1 MVRVVC
7 ISMMVCFL
15 AMVPLCAVASSLSLP
30 DHPHYVFE
38 RVGEN
43 LGLSTITPTCF
54 LQDSQGFLWIG
65 TQSGLIRFDGS
76 RAVRFG
82 LPEGLPN
89 AFILQ
94 MLLGKSGRIYIATQQ
109 GVLAYYDNAF
119 HSLSVRAPI
128 GSLTGSQP
136 IALDA
141 AENLYVA
148 SQSGLMFIPFKDP
161 NKFHVWPVPAEF
173 QKPQFAV
180 VFTDQDNRTWFA
192 FDWHLGWIDTLGQLR
207 FMPPTSGLPK
217 ETIRFLVRDGSYV
230 LWVRTAAHLYRM
242 DAAYPRFWREAP
254 SLPPASDFGSYFL
267 GHDGQLLIP
276 SIAGLYR
283 RTKSGWDVI
292 DRSRGL
298 ESNAAVSGIED
309 REGSY
314 WLGFGGAG
322 IFRWTGRDSW
332 SGWTQNEGL
341 PDNVVWSI
349 LRDSRQRLW
358 VATNNG
364 VAMWEADSHHWR
376 IWHSRQDFYS
386 STVRKLELDSS
397 GAIWALCV
405 PGGLVRFDPNTLQVE
420 RIKLEGNGP
429 NDIGRSPDG
438 RFWIGNESELRFL
451 QSPNRPFKF
460 IAPGFW
466 KNSGATASSF
476 SWSTDGALWTAGRQ
490 GVFEYDGKA
499 WRHFTNKDLLLE
511 NTVSDIVATSKSE
524 AWVQYDDPLGVSRLL
539 LAGDKPTISNFGL
552 SQGLISLDV
561 AMLDRDREGNIWV
574 GGSQGLTQIRPNGS
588 TLRFTRSD
596 GLLWNDLDSFGFYA
610 ERDNSILFGTSGGLA
625 RYVPETSS
633 EKGDS
638 RFSVVIT
645 SAQLGGQ
652 ERLHDASPTASRRE
666 NNLVVQ
672 FAPLTFRDPQNVRC
686 SHRLEGIETEY
697 SETSLREL
705 SYSALPPGSYRFIVS
720 CRNQHGSALDAAAFR
735 FTVAPAWWQHWMFR
749 SLITLAMIVLLF
761 AFISFRTRQLQRDR
775 IRLEQAVAERS
786 EELAR
791 ANRELQEISFTDPL
805 TGARNRRFFQV
816 SIDADVNQSLRV
828 YTSQNPVERNRDLIF
843 YLIDIDHFKE
853 INDRFGHDA
862 GDQLLRDVTL
872 RINSAIRLSD
882 VLIRWGGEEFLVISR
897 FTERAEASILAS
909 RVLGAIASAPFEIKG
924 STIPLSRTCSIGW
937 ASFPWIPSAPHVV
950 SAEAVLSLAD
960 VALYRAKN
968 GGRNRAVA
976 ALPPE
981 TGAPPDGNSAA
992 LPPAQFVELS
1002 GAGLIKP

>member
-1 MVRVVC
+1 MVRVVW
-7 ISMMVCFL
+7 ISMLVCLF
-15 AMVPLCAVASSLSLP
+15 ATVPHCAQASSLSLP

-65 TQSGLIRFDGS
+65 TQSGLIRYDGS
-76 RAVRFG
+76 RAVHFG
-82 LPEGLPN
+82 LPDGLPN
-89 AFILQ
+89 AFIVQ

-109 GVLAYYDNAF
+109 GVLAYYDNSF
-119 HSLSVRAPI
+119 HPLSVKAPV
-128 GSLTGSQP
+128 GPLSGSQP

-148 SQSGLMFIPFKDP
+148 SQSGLTFIPFKDP
-161 NKFHVWPVPAEF
+161 KKFHAWPVPSEF
-173 QKPQFAV
+173 HKPQFEV

-207 FMPPTSGLPK
+207 FMPASGGLPK

-230 LWVRTAAHLYRM
+230 FWVRTATRLYRM
-242 DAAYPRFWREAP
+242 DAAYPRFLREAP
-254 SLPPASDFGSYFL
+254 ALPPASDFGSYFL
-267 GHDGQLLIP
+267 GHEGELLIP

-283 RTKSGWDVI
+283 HTSKGWDVI
-292 DRSRGL
+292 NRSRGL
-298 ESNAAVSGIED
+298 ESNAVVSGIAD

-322 IFRWTGRDSW
+322 IFRWTGGDSW
-332 SGWTQNEGL
+332 SGWTQAEGL

-364 VAMWEADSHHWR
+364 VAMWEQALRHWR
-376 IWHSRQDFYS
+376 IWRPRENFFA

-397 GAIWALCV
+397 GAIWALCS
-405 PGGLVRFDPNTLQVE
+405 PSGLVRFDPSTLQVE
-420 RIKLEGNGP
+420 RVPLEGMSPSNMA
-429 NDIGRSPDG
+429 RSPDG
-438 RFWIGNESELRFL
+438 RLWIGDEANLKFLESPKKPFRFVT
-451 QSPNRPFKF
+451 PK
-460 IAPGFW
+460 FW
-466 KNSGATASSF
+466 KNSGATANSF
-476 SWSTDGALWTAGRQ
+476 SWSADGALWTAGRQ
-490 GVFEYDGKA
+490 GVFELDGGK
-499 WRHFTNKDLLLE
+499 WRHFSSADSLAE
-511 NTVSDIVATSKSE
+511 NTVSDILATSKSE
-524 AWVQYDDPLGVSRLL
+524 AWVQYEDPLGVSHLK
-539 LAGDKPTISNFGL
+539 LASGNLSVSNFGL
-552 SQGLISLDV
+552 AQGLVSMDV
-561 AMLDRDREGNIWV
+561 AMLARDRKGNIWV
-574 GGSQGLTQIRPNGS
+574 GGSQGLTEIHTDSSTIRY
-588 TLRFTRSD
+588 TRSD
-596 GLLWNDLDSFGFYA
+596 GLLWDDLDSFGFFA
-610 ERDNSILFGTSGGLA
+610 EADNTILFGTSGGLA

-633 EKGDS
+633 GTSDP

-645 SAQLGGQ
+645 SVQLGGK
-652 ERLHDASPTASRRE
+652 ERLHDATPAASHHE

-672 FAPLTFRDPQNVRC
+672 FAPLTFKDPQNVRC
-686 SHRLEGIETEY
+686 YHRLEGIESDY
-697 SETSLREL
+697 SETTLREL
-705 SYSALPPGSYRFIVS
+705 SYSALPPGSYKFIVS
-720 CRNQHGSALDAAAFR
+720 CHSQRGSAPEAAAFR
-735 FTVAPAWWQHWMFR
+735 FMVAPAWWQHWAFR
-749 SLITLAMIVLLF
+749 TLTALALLALLF

-786 EELAR
+786 EALAR

-828 YTSQNPVERNRDLIF
+828 YASQNPVDRNRDLIF

-882 VLIRWGGEEFLVISR
+882 VLIRWGGEEFLVVSR
-897 FTERAEASILAS
+897 FTERSEASILAS
-909 RVLGAIASAPFEIKG
+909 RVLAAISSAPFGIKG
-924 STIPLSRTCSIGW
+924 SPTLLSRSCSIGW
-937 ASFPWIPSAPHVV
+937 ASFPWIPSMPQAV

-976 ALPPE
+976 ALPPD
-981 TGAPPDGNSAA
+981 TGNPPDSSSAA
-992 LPPAQFVELS
+992 LPSAQFVELS
-1002 GAGLIKP
+1002 GTGLIKI